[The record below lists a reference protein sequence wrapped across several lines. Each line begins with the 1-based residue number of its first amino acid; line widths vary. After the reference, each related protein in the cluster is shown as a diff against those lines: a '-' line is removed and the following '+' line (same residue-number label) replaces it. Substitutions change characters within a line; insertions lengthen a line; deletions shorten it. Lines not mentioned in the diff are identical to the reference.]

1 MGFDLLMLDVLIM
14 GFDLL
19 MLDVPIMGFDLLMLD
34 VPIMGFDLLMLDGP
48 VMDLHVL
55 IPCYRQL
62 HDAGFGCVDALDP
75 SSEMLKAAEKRG
87 VYRRLICSFF
97 TEDPIACIE
106 DSTSIYLYII
116 LCIDLCLP
124 KMWTL
129 LGGCLLSNP
138 VTCTDNGKAHS

>member
-1 MGFDLLMLDVLIM
+1 M

-19 MLDVPIMGFDLLMLD
+19 MLDVPIK
-34 VPIMGFDLLMLDGP
+34 
-48 VMDLHVL
+48 DLHVL
-55 IPCYRQL
+55 SPCYRQL

-97 TEDPIACIE
+97 TQDPIACIE
-106 DSTSIYLYII
+106 DSTSIYLCII

-124 KMWTL
+124 KMSTL

-138 VTCTDNGKAHS
+138 VTCTGNVKGVFALSPLTALTMVRDCLLSSPLIALTV